1 MKDLTGKTVIVTG
14 GGGGGGIG
22 RAVCRRFAEEGA
34 LVAVLDRDA
43 EAAQTTAGLIAEAG
57 GKAQAYAA
65 DITDYAAVAETV
77 AAIGHDLGVPGVLV
91 NNAGYENGISFNE
104 LTEYLIVS
112 RQNLDGVLKRLE
124 RDNHVIRVAH
134 PQDGRARL
142 VRLTAQGREF

>member
-1 MKDLTGKTVIVTG
+1 MMKDLTGKTVIVTG

-57 GKAQAYAA
+57 GKAQA
-65 DITDYAAVAETV
+65 YAAVAETV